1 MEGAPQMKNKLNTQP
16 VTPDQDDLAVTFS
29 PISVRANDAAKLL
42 GTTTFFIEE
51 ILRAGELPFVTFG
64 KRRVIFVA
72 DLIAWAQK
80 ERMKQLSPQKIGV
93 AA

>member
-1 MEGAPQMKNKLNTQP
+1 MPNINIFKKSAVEPN
-16 VTPDQDDLAVTFS
+16 QDDLAVTPT
-29 PISVRANDAAKLL
+29 PISVRADGAARLL

-51 ILRAGELPFVTFG
+51 TLRAGELPFVMLG

-80 ERMKQLSPQKIGV
+80 ERTKQLGERKISV

>member
-1 MEGAPQMKNKLNTQP
+1 MSNINIFKKSVVPN
-16 VTPDQDDLAVTFS
+16 QDDLAVTPS
-29 PISVRANDAAKLL
+29 TISVRADGAARLL

-51 ILRAGELPFVTFG
+51 IMRAGELPFVMFG

-80 ERMKQLSPQKIGV
+80 ERTKQLGERKIGI

>member
-1 MEGAPQMKNKLNTQP
+1 MAKFQPTPININSESIATTAAPLS
-16 VTPDQDDLAVTFS
+16 L
-29 PISVRANDAAKLL
+29 RADDAARLL

-51 ILRAGELPFVTFG
+51 IMRAGELPFVIFG
-64 KRRVIFVA
+64 KRRVIFVG

-80 ERMKQLSPQKIGV
+80 ERTKQLGERKIAV

>member
-1 MEGAPQMKNKLNTQP
+1 MKMIKVKSQP
-16 VTPDQDDLAVTFS
+16 VTPDQDDLAVTAS
-29 PISVRANDAAKLL
+29 PISVRADDAARIL

-51 ILRAGELPFVTFG
+51 IMRAGELPFVTFG

-72 DLIAWAQK
+72 DLIAWAQT
-80 ERMKQLSPQKIGV
+80 ERTKQLSQQRIGI

>member
-1 MEGAPQMKNKLNTQP
+1 MAKFQPTPININSESITITAAPLS
-16 VTPDQDDLAVTFS
+16 L
-29 PISVRANDAAKLL
+29 RADDAARLL

-51 ILRAGELPFVTFG
+51 TMRAGELPFVVFG

-72 DLIAWAQK
+72 DLNAWAQK
-80 ERMKQLSPQKIGV
+80 ERMKQLSQPKIGV

>member
-1 MEGAPQMKNKLNTQP
+1 MAKFKPTPININSESIAITAAPLS
-16 VTPDQDDLAVTFS
+16 L
-29 PISVRANDAAKLL
+29 RADDAARLL

-51 ILRAGELPFVTFG
+51 IMRAGELPFVVFG

-80 ERMKQLSPQKIGV
+80 ERTNQLSQQRIGV

>member
-1 MEGAPQMKNKLNTQP
+1 MKMIKVKSQP
-16 VTPDQDDLAVTFS
+16 VAPDQNDLIVTAS
-29 PISVRANDAAKLL
+29 PISVRADDAARLV

-51 ILRAGELPFVTFG
+51 IMRAGELPFVTFG

-72 DLIAWAQK
+72 DLIVWAQK